1 MSPFSIKRPL
11 LAGLLALSLS
21 TGAALAAEP
30 AGFGT
35 PATVAPQGFGDAAVM
50 SIAQLKADAKD
61 KEIVALEGRFVERL
75 EKDKYLFKDRT
86 GDTITAELD
95 DDKDWTHVV
104 KDQPMK
110 ITVEVDR
117 DWNSVE
123 VEVIDAK

>member
-30 AGFGT
+30 VGFGT
-35 PATVAPQGFGDAAVM
+35 PATATPQGFGDAAVM

-75 EKDKYLFKDRT
+75 EKDKYLFKDRA